1 MTESAWVGIDL
12 GTQSVR
18 AIVLDDDG
26 RELAAASAPLHSS
39 RVADRHEQDP
49 QQWLVQAKKVL
60 QKAVAELPPGYTPRA
75 VAVSGTSGT
84 LVPLDRETGSPR
96 GPAVMYDDRRGA
108 PHLERVAAA
117 GAGLWQRLGY
127 RMQAS
132 WGLPKLLELLDERAD
147 DGHSVIGHQPD
158 VVTSMLAGHRV
169 ASDLSSALKTG
180 ADLDSV
186 SWPEGVLD
194 SLGISLATVNALA
207 ASGSVIGEVGESG
220 AAATG
225 LPVGCLIVAGM
236 TDGCAAQLSAG
247 ALTPGA
253 WNSVLGT
260 TLVLKGVSAQRHTDP
275 TGAVYAHRAPFDGG
289 WYPGGASNAGAGVI
303 SELLPGR
310 DLAAL
315 TAAVDF
321 FGEAP
326 IAYPLRGRGERFP
339 FVASDA
345 VALLPNDGDDVTMFS
360 AILHGVAYVERL
372 AFDLLAM
379 TGYDLGGSIYVTGGG
394 ARNTAWTQLRADTLQ
409 SELNVPVQSE
419 GAAGMAMLAAAGC
432 LAHEGAAGADPLA
445 TVARRMA
452 PASSLVEP
460 RPQRREP
467 LAEAY
472 SGFIDNLAENGWL
485 APELCAAAREGLNA

>member
-18 AIVLDDDG
+18 AIVLDEDG
-26 RELAAASAPLHSS
+26 CELAAASAPLHST
-39 RVADRHEQDP
+39 RAGERHEQDP
-49 QQWLVQAKKVL
+49 RQWLEATQSVL
-60 QKAVAELPPGYTPRA
+60 QKATSELPAGYTPRA
-75 VAVSGTSGT
+75 VSVSGTSGT
-84 LVPLDRETGSPR
+84 LVPLDPVTGAPR
-96 GPAVMYDDRRGA
+96 GSAVMYDDRRGA
-108 PHLERVAAA
+108 PHLDRVAAA
-117 GAGLWQRLGY
+117 GADLWQRLGY

-132 WGLPKLLELLDERAD
+132 WGLPKLLELLDSRTD
-147 DGHSVIGHQPD
+147 DDWVIGHQPD
-158 VVTSMLAGHRV
+158 VVTSLLAGRRV

-180 ADLDSV
+180 ADLDRI
-186 SWPEGVLD
+186 SWPEDVLD
-194 SLGISLATVNALA
+194 SLGVPLSKLNNVA
-207 ASGSVIGEVGESG
+207 ASGSVIGAVDKTG

-289 WYPGGASNAGAGVI
+289 WYPGGASNSGAGVI

-315 TAAVDF
+315 TAKLDMSAA
-321 FGEAP
+321 AP

-345 VALLPNDGDDVTMFS
+345 VALLPESGDDLAVFS

-379 TGYDLGGSIYVTGGG
+379 TGYDLSSAVYVTGGG
-394 ARNTAWTQLRADTLQ
+394 ARNSVWTQLRADTLQ
-409 SELNVPVQSE
+409 RELSVPVQSE
-419 GAAGMAMLAAAGC
+419 GAAGMAMLAAAGH
-432 LAHEGAAGADPLA
+432 LARDGADAADPLER
-445 TVARRMA
+445 VAQRMA
-452 PASSLVEP
+452 PESSLVEP
-460 RPQRREP
+460 RLNRREP

-472 SGFIDNLAENGWL
+472 AGFIDHLAENGWL
-485 APELCAAAREGLNA
+485 APELSAAAREGLKT